1 MLTYE
6 ATQKAEARREKI
18 RAYSAKYR
26 AENQEKERARNAKY
40 RAENPE
46 KALARGAKYKA
57 QNPEKIRAY
66 RAKYRAENPE
76 KERARNAKYRAENLE
91 KALARG
97 AKYKAEM
104 REASPRLWAYT
115 QKKSKAKARGIA
127 FTIGPDDFSWPSHCP
142 ALGIQLNPGGFR
154 DNSPSFD
161 RIDPRYGYVPGNVV
175 VVSMRAN
182 RIKSDASVAE
192 LQAITL
198 FYKRIEEANAQM

>member
-6 ATQKAEARREKI
+6 AAQKAEAKREKNRVRCIKYRVENLEKERARGTKYKAQNPEKI

-40 RAENPE
+40 RAEN
-46 KALARGAKYKA
+46 
-57 QNPEKIRAY
+57 
-66 RAKYRAENPE
+66 
-76 KERARNAKYRAENLE
+76 LE
-91 KALARG
+91 KALARC
-97 AKYKAEM
+97 AKYKARM
-104 REASPRLWAYT
+104 QEADPRLWAYT
-115 QKKSKAKARGIA
+115 RKKARAKNLGIA